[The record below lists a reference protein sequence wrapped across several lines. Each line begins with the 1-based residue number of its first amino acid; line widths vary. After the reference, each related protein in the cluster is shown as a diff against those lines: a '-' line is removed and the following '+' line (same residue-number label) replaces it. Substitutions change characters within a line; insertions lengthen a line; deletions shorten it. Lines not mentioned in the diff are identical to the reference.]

1 MSSHWSTYMVP
12 LDRLGISSFFGSFL
26 LLQYLC
32 FNISVDGMMHIHFWG
47 CLRAEQTFE
56 YTPPEALLNASWYHG
71 PKGTTVKYVNLRYKS
86 IWKLACMVYI
96 LRIFTFLQSCVCIF
110 ICWIYFIWI
119 AGLIITFTW
128 QVWYVECWRCD
139 VRVDLRITKCISNKF
154 LNTCSFRSACSGLEW
169 RLKRAGI

>member
-1 MSSHWSTYMVP
+1 MVP

-47 CLRAEQTFE
+47 CFRAEQTFE

-86 IWKLACMVYI
+86 I
-96 LRIFTFLQSCVCIF
+96 
-110 ICWIYFIWI
+110 
-119 AGLIITFTW
+119 
-128 QVWYVECWRCD
+128 
-139 VRVDLRITKCISNKF
+139 
-154 LNTCSFRSACSGLEW
+154 
-169 RLKRAGI
+169 

>member
-47 CLRAEQTFE
+47 CFRAEQTFE

-96 LRIFTFLQSCVCIF
+96 LRIYYFFTMLRMHLHMLDLFYLDF
-110 ICWIYFIWI
+110 RTNNHLYLTGMICGVLALW
-119 AGLIITFTW
+119 
-128 QVWYVECWRCD
+128 C
-139 VRVDLRITKCISNKF
+139 
-154 LNTCSFRSACSGLEW
+154 
-169 RLKRAGI
+169 